1 MDLPIEHMGYADS
14 GGSSYNATKYRSAD
28 RPDEEEMN
36 KLKLT
41 YKKLKDTFEESVG
54 KKLNMN
60 LFFEAYV
67 PENIKPKMFDFYT
80 KMFRK
85 VAELYMPKNNETKK
99 ESIHFRE
106 RLSSILQQKSEKYRI
121 YVGTIGEAP
130 PGVQLLTGPKGGK
143 YYYSDEPEEGDKKKD
158 PNVDQNDKKW
168 SDNKLRDVDKNNQ
181 DVSKKSKKFKPTDF
195 EYYKLRKMS
204 FQELQKAI
212 KERKYLNY
220 IYRTQRLYPENID
233 LAIETGL
240 YLDILYKRH
249 ELSAGQIE
257 KAIAVGDSL
266 RELYDYQDL
275 SDEQKNKV
283 KKILKTKKETFRST
297 LSALHKGKPTLDDVA
312 FKTFRQKFLNLSE
325 DERRQCIY
333 VYANWTDEY

>member
-1 MDLPIEHMGYADS
+1 MLI
-14 GGSSYNATKYRSAD
+14 R
-28 RPDEEEMN
+28 
-36 KLKLT
+36 
-41 YKKLKDTFEESVG
+41 
-54 KKLNMN
+54 
-60 LFFEAYV
+60 
-67 PENIKPKMFDFYT
+67 
-80 KMFRK
+80 
-85 VAELYMPKNNETKK
+85 
-99 ESIHFRE
+99 
-106 RLSSILQQKSEKYRI
+106 
-121 YVGTIGEAP
+121 TI
-130 PGVQLLTGPKGGK
+130 
-143 YYYSDEPEEGDKKKD
+143 
-158 PNVDQNDKKW
+158 KKW
-168 SDNKLRDVDKNNQ
+168 SDNKLRDVDKNNK

-266 RELYDYQDL
+266 RELYNYQDL
-275 SDEQKNKV
+275 SDKA

-297 LSALHKGKPTLDDVA
+297 LSALHKGKTTLDDVA
-312 FKTFRQKFLNLSE
+312 FKNIQTEIFESF
-325 DERRQCIY
+325 
-333 VYANWTDEY
+333 